1 MCHTQL
7 TLEPRELE
15 LYLDWCH
22 TQLTLEPRELEL
34 YLDLYH
40 TQLTLE
46 LHELELYLDWCHSL
60 LMIYPYEKNKGYFS
74 FYPHSLD
81 NQYIQSHQ
89 SAKVLEEIL
98 QHLNLYFDYT
108 QQAQG
113 W

>member
-1 MCHTQL
+1 MCHT
-7 TLEPRELE
+7 
-15 LYLDWCH
+15 H
-22 TQLTLEPRELEL
+22 
-34 YLDLYH
+34 
-40 TQLTLE
+40 LTLE
-46 LHELELYLDWCHSL
+46 LRELELYLDWCHSL
-60 LMIYPYEKNKGYFS
+60 LMIYPYEKNKGYFP

-113 W
+113 WSQPRQSEIVTQTPFLSPIR

>member
-15 LYLDWCH
+15 LYLDLYH

-60 LMIYPYEKNKGYFS
+60 LMIYSYEKKKGYFP

-89 SAKVLEEIL
+89 YAKVLAEIL
-98 QHLNLYFDYT
+98 QHLNLYFDYK
-108 QQAQG
+108 QQAQC